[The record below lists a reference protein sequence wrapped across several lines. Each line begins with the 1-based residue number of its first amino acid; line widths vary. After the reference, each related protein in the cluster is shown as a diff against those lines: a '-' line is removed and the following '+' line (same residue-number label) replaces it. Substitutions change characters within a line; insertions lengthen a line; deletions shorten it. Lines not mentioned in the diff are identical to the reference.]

1 MALTHLA
8 LKSFACAGVMERSGE
23 EHMSF
28 HNQHGHV
35 VGESYLLSLKS
46 MHLGVKYM
54 REVLGLMPLHTEPLP
69 INMRR
74 LIMDFGATEH
84 SFCHHII
91 RHVYSTSVFMC
102 ITLGSKPSVPITSPA
117 EESI

>member
-8 LKSFACAGVMERSGE
+8 LKSFACVGVMERSGE

-28 HNQHGHV
+28 HNQYGHV
-35 VGESYLLSLKS
+35 VGESHLLPLKS
-46 MHLGVKYM
+46 MHPGVKHM

-69 INMRR
+69 INMWR

-91 RHVYSTSVFMC
+91 SHVYGTSVFMC
-102 ITLGSKPSVPITSPA
+102 ITLGSKLSVPITSPA